1 MTYNPGMRRRAA
13 GALIATGFLLLI
25 LSPVGAVATPL
36 PDRSEPWIKV
46 RTAHFTLFSNASEQY
61 TVEIGMDL
69 ERFREALAR
78 LVSGLEVNSPLPTY
92 IYVFKHDVSFQPYK
106 MRVGLGPANISGAFA
121 AHRDGNY
128 VGINATPSTDPWSVI
143 YHEYVHYFLINNFT
157 DIPLWFNEGT
167 AECFST
173 FRAAGGK
180 VEIGRPID
188 DHVDHLKTGKW
199 IALSDLFTIDAYS
212 KDYNEGERQG
222 TFYAESWALVHY
234 LAWGRTD
241 AKARG
246 VEFFAQCPPRAG
258 LKDALGP
265 ILGTSWNEL
274 EERLVKYVR
283 RARFTYNIL
292 ELKDLEV
299 DPPGAPTPMTY
310 AETLSRL
317 GDYLLRSQAGREED
331 AQAHFQAALLA
342 DPSYAPAYAG
352 MGYLRDLQKRNR
364 DAAGYYEKALAL
376 NPDDALT
383 LFLYA
388 ESLITQSAPTGPTPP
403 DLTRARD
410 LYKKSIRLRPDVA
423 EAYAGL
429 GATFT
434 YEDDRLSEGIE
445 ALEKARKRLPS
456 RMDVVLN
463 LAGLYARSGGRAK
476 ARDLVDGV
484 LARSG
489 NPQAIE
495 AGKEILLQAD
505 LKEAQTLIN
514 QGDLDAGVTMIE
526 EVQSKTR
533 DAALRQRL
541 GEDLARLA
549 ATQTSNRQI
558 DAYNRAVAL
567 ANTGDYRKAAAIL
580 EPLVGEVADPRLAR
594 EARTL
599 LKRVHQALAAEPK
612 R

>member
-46 RTAHFTLFSNASEQY
+46 RTAHFALFSNASEQY

-78 LVSGLEVNSPLPTY
+78 LVSGLEINSPLPTS
-92 IYVFKHDVSFQPYK
+92 IYVFKHDASFQPYK

-199 IALSDLFTIDAYS
+199 IALSDLFAIDACS

-234 LAWGRTD
+234 LAWGRT
-241 AKARG
+241 
-246 VEFFAQCPPRAG
+246 
-258 LKDALGP
+258 
-265 ILGTSWNEL
+265 
-274 EERLVKYVR
+274 
-283 RARFTYNIL
+283 
-292 ELKDLEV
+292 
-299 DPPGAPTPMTY
+299 
-310 AETLSRL
+310 
-317 GDYLLRSQAGREED
+317 D

-410 LYKKSIRLRPDVA
+410 LYC
-423 EAYAGL
+423 
-429 GATFT
+429 
-434 YEDDRLSEGIE
+434 
-445 ALEKARKRLPS
+445 
-456 RMDVVLN
+456 
-463 LAGLYARSGGRAK
+463 
-476 ARDLVDGV
+476 
-484 LARSG
+484 
-489 NPQAIE
+489 
-495 AGKEILLQAD
+495 
-505 LKEAQTLIN
+505 
-514 QGDLDAGVTMIE
+514 
-526 EVQSKTR
+526 
-533 DAALRQRL
+533 
-541 GEDLARLA
+541 
-549 ATQTSNRQI
+549 
-558 DAYNRAVAL
+558 
-567 ANTGDYRKAAAIL
+567 
-580 EPLVGEVADPRLAR
+580 
-594 EARTL
+594 
-599 LKRVHQALAAEPK
+599 
-612 R
+612 